1 MKTEKDTDYICKLL
15 SQGKAIVFCDSPI
28 DADAIV
34 YDSELLT
41 NAEREALEVLADYGS
56 IKEAASKIHKAEATI
71 KKQLCSARKKL
82 KVKTNIQAI
91 VIAYRLGLINPKLPS
106 SINH

>member
-1 MKTEKDTDYICKLL
+1 MKPVKVAVLMKTEKDTDYICKLL

-41 NAEREALEVLADYGS
+41 NAEREALKALADLG
-56 IKEAASKIHKAEATI
+56 ASK
-71 KKQLCSARKKL
+71 KQSPKSTRKKRQS
-82 KVKTNIQAI
+82 KSKFV
-91 VIAYRLGLINPKLPS
+91 RRGRS
-106 SINH
+106 